1 MISSQLPTKFFFS
14 RRFFPKVVSVFH
26 AGNVF
31 RNIPLYFN
39 LYFSIYKSF
48 LDFFAYGY
56 YK

>member
-1 MISSQLPTKFFFS
+1 MISSQLPTKFFPLS
-14 RRFFPKVVSVFH
+14 SISYRFVSFFH
-26 AGNVF
+26 PGNVF
-31 RNIPLYFN
+31 RNTPLYFN